1 MSLCRSLAVWVLG
14 LALAACAPVETQQAE
29 VKPTENCPVE
39 LVVLGVAQDAG
50 APQIGNPDDP
60 AWKDPSKKLYA
71 TSLGLLDH
79 ENGKR
84 YLFEATPDIR
94 EQMQI
99 MDKLL
104 PFDGEGPYIDGIFL
118 THAHIGHYGGLM
130 FLGRESMGAK
140 GVPVYVMPRMKAY
153 LETNGPWSQL
163 VELGNI
169 ELRPDY
175 SRRKETEAL
184 ENGQIY
190 EPGDYGGSFEFHNP
204 VMAELRNALTVR
216 ARKVE
221 HRDEFSETAAYMIYG
236 PSHSV
241 FFVPDIDSWTQILKT
256 SDSDLKVW
264 RKFPLFL
271 KDFDLAF
278 IDATFYD
285 DNELPGRDMSQIPHP
300 RVTESMDLI
309 EAADDDSLKDKV
321 RFIHINHTNPLR
333 DKASPQFKDMT
344 DRGFKLAYRGE
355 RFCL

>member
-1 MSLCRSLAVWVLG
+1 MEIIRT
-14 LALAACAPVETQQAE
+14 LAALFAGSTLWACTPGPTGTAKVET
-29 VKPTENCPVE
+29 PENCPIE
-39 LVVLGVAQDAG
+39 LVVLGVGQDAG

-60 AWKDPSKKLYA
+60 AWKDPSQKLYA

-79 ENGKR
+79 DNGKR

-99 MDKLL
+99 MDMLL
-104 PFDGEGPYIDGIFL
+104 PYDGEGPYIDGIFL

-140 GVPVYVMPRMKAY
+140 GVPVYAMPRMKEY

-169 ELRPDY
+169 ELIDQSEPDGFFLDIMTNVGGF
-175 SRRKETEAL
+175 ETDMEVAGIL
-184 ENGQIY
+184 V
-190 EPGDYGGSFEFHNP
+190 P
-204 VMAELRNALTVR
+204 
-216 ARKVE
+216 
-221 HRDEFSETAAYMIYG
+221 HRDEFSETVGYMVINKETQNG
-236 PSHSV
+236 AI
-241 FFVPDIDSWTQILKT
+241 FLPDIDQWEDNIEP
-256 SDSDLKVW
+256 KVLINETNI
-264 RKFPLFL
+264 KY
-271 KDFDLAF
+271 AF
-278 IDATFYD
+278 FDATFYN
-285 DNELPGRDMSQIPHP
+285 DNELPGRDMSKIPHP

-309 EAADDDSLKDKV
+309 EATGDDSLKDKV

-333 DKASPQFKDMT
+333 DKSSPQYKEMI

>member
-1 MSLCRSLAVWVLG
+1 MSLCRSLTAIVLG

-39 LVVLGVAQDAG
+39 LVVLGVGQDAG

-99 MDKLL
+99 MDTLL
-104 PFDGEGPYIDGIFL
+104 PYDGEGPYIDGIFL

-140 GVPVYVMPRMKAY
+140 GVPVYAMPRMKAY

-163 VELGNI
+163 VELENI
-169 ELRPDY
+169 ELIDQSEPNGLFLD
-175 SRRKETEAL
+175 SLSKIADFEADI
-184 ENGQIY
+184 EVSGFIV
-190 EPGDYGGSFEFHNP
+190 P
-204 VMAELRNALTVR
+204 
-216 ARKVE
+216 
-221 HRDEFSETAAYMIYG
+221 HRDEYSETAGYLIINTKTQDAMVFI
-236 PSHSV
+236 PDVDQWDSNVELVSSV
-241 FFVPDIDSWTQILKT
+241 
-256 SDSDLKVW
+256 SDPKM
-264 RKFPLFL
+264 KY
-271 KDFDLAF
+271 AF

-285 DNELPGRDMSQIPHP
+285 DNELSGRDMSKIPHP

-309 EAADDDSLKDKV
+309 EAAGDDSLKDKI

-333 DKASPQFKDMT
+333 DKNSAAYKAMT
-344 DRGFKLAYRGE
+344 ERGFKLAYRGE
-355 RFCL
+355 QFCL